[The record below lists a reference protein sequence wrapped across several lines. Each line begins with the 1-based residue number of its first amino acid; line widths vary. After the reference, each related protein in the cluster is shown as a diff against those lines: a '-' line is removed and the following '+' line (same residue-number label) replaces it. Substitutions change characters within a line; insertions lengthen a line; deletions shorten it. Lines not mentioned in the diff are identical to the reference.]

1 MGHLKLFSKGSSL
14 VIENICDKIDA
25 LNERV
30 GQFAA
35 WLVLALV
42 LVTFLVVVL
51 RYGFN
56 FGRISLQESTTYLHA
71 FVFMLAGAFTLKHN
85 QHVRVDIFYQDMST
99 RSKAKVDLFG
109 TFFLLLPFAGF
120 ILWVSFDYVY
130 NSWKLLEGSR
140 EAGGLPF
147 IYILKTLIPAM
158 AILLFLQAISLAG
171 RAWINLKK

>member
-1 MGHLKLFSKGSSL
+1 L
-14 VIENICDKIDA
+14 VLEKICNKIDA
-25 LNERV
+25 LNERI

-35 WLVLALV
+35 WLVLAMV
-42 LVTFLVVVL
+42 FITFLVVVL

-56 FGRISLQESTTYLHA
+56 FGRISLQESITYLHA
-71 FVFMLAGAFTLKHN
+71 FVFMLAGAYTLKHN

-109 TFFLLLPFAGF
+109 TLFLLLPFAGF
-120 ILWVSFDYVY
+120 ILWVSFDYVL

-147 IYILKTLIPAM
+147 IYILKTLIPLM

-171 RAWINLKK
+171 RAWLKLKK

>member
-1 MGHLKLFSKGSSL
+1 MQDL
-14 VIENICDKIDA
+14 CDKIDA

-30 GQFAA
+30 GQITA
-35 WLVLALV
+35 WLVLAMV
-42 LVTFLVVVL
+42 FITFLVVVL

-71 FVFMLAGAFTLKHN
+71 FVFMLAGAYTLKHN
-85 QHVRVDIFYQDMST
+85 EHVRVDIFYQNMST
-99 RSKAKVDLFG
+99 RSRAKVDLFG
-109 TFFLLLPFAGF
+109 TLFLLLPFAIF
-120 ILWVSFDYVY
+120 IVWVSFDYVT

-147 IYILKTLIPAM
+147 VYILKTLIPAM

-171 RAWINLKK
+171 RAWLKLRSPQ